1 MQKPTLTGS
10 TRYRQGIFAPK
21 NPKKYDGDAKGIIF
35 RSNLEKRFM
44 KVFDEQSSILAWASE
59 ELIIQYRTKLDAA
72 EEARSG
78 KIKIR
83 RYFPDFVV
91 KVKDRTGKTRILVIE
106 IKPHSQTIEPK
117 SKGKRYIKEA
127 MDYQKN
133 YDKWMHATAWCRK
146 RGYEFHVL
154 TEKDLSHG
162 F

>member
-10 TRYRQGIFAPK
+10 TRYRQGIFQPR
-21 NPKKYDGDAKGIIF
+21 NPKKYDGDSSKIIF

-44 KVFDEQSSILAWASE
+44 KVFDEQASIVAWASE
-59 ELIIQYRTKLDAA
+59 ELIIQYRTKLDAH
-72 EEARSG
+72 EEQLTG
-78 KIKIR
+78 KVKIR

-106 IKPHSQTIEPK
+106 IKPHSQTIEPTG
-117 SKGKRYIKEA
+117 KGKRFIKEA
-127 MDYQKN
+127 IDYQKN
-133 YDKWMHATAWCRK
+133 YDKWLHATAWCRK

-154 TEKDLSHG
+154 TEIDLLHG